1 MRRRPVAS
9 DPGFGS
15 DSFLDVLSNIVG
27 ILIILIVMAGM
38 QLGRLP
44 LNPGPATAEPTATPV
59 AAATVPATSPAPS
72 TPAPVAVLE
81 PPAVSSADEPAPDLP
96 PLAPPTD
103 ALRALAEADRER
115 AALLSA
121 AATAESELA
130 AARQRRQ
137 QTEQQFAGLD
147 RAATEAQSQLDQR
160 KSQLQTLRAELLR
173 EREQLSGLLAEFEET
188 EQAAPPAKAIRHR
201 LAPVSQEVQGE
212 ELHFRV
218 SGGRVS
224 FVPLGELLDRV
235 KLQLQ
240 RRRELAAARGGYQ
253 GRVGPVDGYSLEF
266 EIEAR
271 RMSPH
276 EERVHGLREGYTIE
290 LSRCTVIPDP
300 SFQGETPEQAL
311 QRGSRFAMAL
321 RTASQD
327 ASITFW
333 TYPDSFGEFRE
344 LQAACQAEGFLV
356 AGRPLPHGQNI
367 MGDRRLGTRSAAQ

>member
-1 MRRRPVAS
+1 MRRRPTTS

-44 LNPGPATAEPTATPV
+44 LNPGPATSAPTTTPLAAVAAPVIRRPDPAPAAVATPKPP
-59 AAATVPATSPAPS
+59 VPTLA
-72 TPAPVAVLE
+72 E
-81 PPAVSSADEPAPDLP
+81 EPAPELP
-96 PLAPPTD
+96 PLAPPAD
-103 ALRALAEADRER
+103 ALRELADADAQR
-115 AALLSA
+115 ADLLSA
-121 AATAESELA
+121 TATAESELA
-130 AARQRRQ
+130 TTRQRRR

-147 RAATEAQSQLDQR
+147 QAASEAQAQLDQR

-188 EQAAPPAKAIRHR
+188 EQAAPPTQAIRHR

-333 TYPDSFGEFRE
+333 TYPDSFGEFRV

>member
-1 MRRRPVAS
+1 MRRRSTAS

-44 LNPGPATAEPTATPV
+44 LNPGPATVPPTNTPV
-59 AAATVPATSPAPS
+59 APTSMEPNRVAAVVAPRVSPS
-72 TPAPVAVLE
+72 PVAPPVLVE
-81 PPAVSSADEPAPDLP
+81 ETPPELPPVTPPA
-96 PLAPPTD
+96 D
-103 ALRALAEADRER
+103 AVQALAQLDQQR
-115 AALLSA
+115 AALL
-121 AATAESELA
+121 AATHSEESHLA
-130 AARQRRQ
+130 DARQRRSAS
-137 QTEQQFAGLD
+137 EQKFAGLD
-147 RAATEAQSQLDQR
+147 QAATTAQSQLDER
-160 KSQLQTLRAELLR
+160 KSQLQQLRSALLR
-173 EREQLSGLLAEFEET
+173 ERDQLSGLLAEFEET
-188 EQAAPPAKAIRHR
+188 EQAAAPAQTIRHR

-240 RRRELAAARGGYQ
+240 RRRELAASRGGYQ

-276 EERVHGLREGYTIE
+276 EERVHGLREGYSIE

-300 SFQGETPEQAL
+300 NFRGETPAEAL

-333 TYPDSFGEFRE
+333 TYPDSFAEFRE
-344 LQAACQAEGFLV
+344 LQSACQAEGFLV

>member
-1 MRRRPVAS
+1 MRRRPTVS

-44 LNPGPATAEPTATPV
+44 LNPGPATSPPTNAPL
-59 AAATVPATSPAPS
+59 AAAPLPAVAS
-72 TPAPVAVLE
+72 TPTPSVEAPPTVA
-81 PPAVSSADEPAPDLP
+81 PPPVVDEPAPELP
-96 PLAPPTD
+96 PLAPPPD
-103 ALRALAEADRER
+103 ALRALAEVDRQR
-115 AALLSA
+115 AALL
-121 AATAESELA
+121 AATSAEESQLA
-130 AARQRRQ
+130 TARQRRQ
-137 QTEQQFAGLD
+137 ASEQQFAGLD
-147 RAATEAQSQLDQR
+147 QAATAAQAELDQR
-160 KSQLQTLRAELLR
+160 KSQLQTLRTELLR
-173 EREQLSGLLAEFEET
+173 ERDQLSGLLAEFEET
-188 EQAAPPAKAIRHR
+188 EQAAAPAQTIRHR

-224 FVPLGELLDRV
+224 LVPLGELLDRV

-276 EERVHGLREGYTIE
+276 EERVHGLREGYSIE

-300 SFQGETPEQAL
+300 NFRGETPAEAL

-327 ASITFW
+327 ASLTFW
-333 TYPDSFGEFRE
+333 TYPDSFAEFRE

-356 AGRPLPHGQNI
+356 AGRPLPNGQNI